1 MRKIYILIA
10 LCSMLRVYAQD
21 DNATY
26 RRSSIYSLMVKHKN
40 QEYAEDISKVF
51 SLMPVPEK
59 YNEHDLSVKVVSTDE
74 KKLKDSTE
82 VSAFL
87 SRNMVASRL
96 VGKWFNRDV
105 VTGACDMEL
114 IKERGTYNSGAFDR
128 ELAKYSVRGNA
139 MLEDAGEDL
148 IGNTFVLVNDIRY
161 INRATGSQVFANVV
175 RVIGAISDIQSG
187 KTTGGNSKNS
197 MEDMA
202 AMIETYKGFKV
213 KIHTY
218 LYKLKWDTESSSIF
232 YRDCYTNS
240 PSNEKSA
247 NFDKMRGK
255 FKLQYI
261 GEQESSGSK
270 TSFLG
275 INEEEPMLMV
285 RKACQRALDE
295 NVANLQKNFDIF
307 KVKVPLTSVEPLM
320 ADIGKKEGITE
331 NSKFEVL
338 ETVIDKNGKTKYNR
352 VGVIAPIAGKI
363 WDNRFMAVE
372 EGAEGS
378 DFKYTTFHK
387 ISGGNFYKGML
398 IREIR

>member
-1 MRKIYILIA
+1 MLIA
-10 LCSMLRVYAQD
+10 LCFMLRVCAQD
-21 DNATY
+21 DNAAY
-26 RRSSIYSLMVKHKN
+26 RRSSIYSLMVKHRN
-40 QEYAEDISKVF
+40 QEYSEDISRVF
-51 SLMPVPEK
+51 SVMPVPEK
-59 YNEHDLSVKVVSTDE
+59 YNEHDLSVKVVSIDE
-74 KKLKDSTE
+74 KKLKDSTD
-82 VSAFL
+82 VSEFL
-87 SRNMVASRL
+87 NRNMVASRL

-105 VTGACDMEL
+105 VTGTCDMEL
-114 IKERGTYNSGAFDR
+114 IKERGAYNSGAFDR

-161 INRATGSQVFANVV
+161 INKATGSQVFANVV
-175 RVIGAISDIQSG
+175 RVIGAISDMQSG
-187 KTTGGNSKNS
+187 KVASGNNKNS

-218 LYKLKWDTESSSIF
+218 LYQLIWDSESSSLF
-232 YRDCYTNS
+232 YRDCYADT

-247 NFDKMRGK
+247 NFDRLRGK

-295 NVANLQKNFDIF
+295 NVANLQRNFDVF
-307 KVKVPLTSVEPLM
+307 KVKVPLISVEPLM

-338 ETVIDKNGKTKYNR
+338 ETVTDKNGKTKYNR
-352 VGVIAPIAGKI
+352 VGVIAPVTGKI
-363 WDNRFMAVE
+363 WDNRFMAQE
-372 EGAEGS
+372 EGAEGA
-378 DFKYTTFHK
+378 DYKYTTFRK
-387 ISGGNFYKGML
+387 ISGGRFYKGML
-398 IREIR
+398 IREIK

>member
-1 MRKIYILIA
+1 MRKIYMLIA
-10 LCSMLRVYAQD
+10 LCFMLRVCAQD
-21 DNATY
+21 DNAAY
-26 RRSSIYSLMVKHKN
+26 RRSSIYSLMVKHRN
-40 QEYAEDISKVF
+40 QEYSEDISRVF
-51 SLMPVPEK
+51 SVMPVPEK
-59 YNEHDLSVKVVSTDE
+59 YNEHDLSVKVVSIDE
-74 KKLKDSTE
+74 KKLKDSTD
-82 VSAFL
+82 VSEFL
-87 SRNMVASRL
+87 NRNMVASRL

-105 VTGACDMEL
+105 VTGTCDMEL
-114 IKERGTYNSGAFDR
+114 IKERGAYNSGAFDR

-161 INRATGSQVFANVV
+161 INKATGSQVFANVV
-175 RVIGAISDIQSG
+175 RVIGAISDMQSG
-187 KTTGGNSKNS
+187 KVASGNNKNS

-218 LYKLKWDTESSSIF
+218 LYQLIWDSESSSLF
-232 YRDCYTNS
+232 YRDCYADT

-247 NFDKMRGK
+247 NFDRLRGK

-295 NVANLQKNFDIF
+295 NVANLQRNFDVF
-307 KVKVPLTSVEPLM
+307 KVKVPLISVEPLM

-338 ETVIDKNGKTKYNR
+338 ETVTDKNGKTKYNR
-352 VGVIAPIAGKI
+352 VGVIAPVTGKI
-363 WDNRFMAVE
+363 WDNRFMAQE
-372 EGAEGS
+372 EGAEGA
-378 DFKYTTFHK
+378 DYKYTTFRK
-387 ISGGNFYKGML
+387 ISGGRFYKGML
-398 IREIR
+398 IREIK